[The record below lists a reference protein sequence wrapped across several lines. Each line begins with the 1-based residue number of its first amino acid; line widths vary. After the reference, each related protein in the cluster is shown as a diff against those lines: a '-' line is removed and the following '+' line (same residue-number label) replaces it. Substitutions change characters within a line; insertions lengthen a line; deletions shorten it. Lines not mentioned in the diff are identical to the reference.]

1 MQKSHSLRDDEK
13 LRAVVFLDIDDV
25 LCVHRTLN
33 TRQVLAVLAGDNS
46 VDAHEVWQQI
56 FHASAR
62 DNLRQLHDEF
72 TPEYV
77 ISSSWTLHLNRE
89 QLCETFKRTGLEFV
103 SDNLHEHWCTPRD
116 DDSYRL
122 TEIEAWLDT
131 HASLTPVSFLIL
143 DDMLSGQS
151 IPGSHLEDHAVLCD
165 AWVGFTH
172 PKLRTAQKILRAK
185 MKKAAR

>member
-1 MQKSHSLRDDEK
+1 MQKPHPLPDAEK

-33 TRQVLAVLAGDNS
+33 TRQVLAVLAGDIS
-46 VDAHEVWQQI
+46 VDAREVWQQI

-72 TPEYV
+72 MPEYV

-89 QLCETFKRTGLEFV
+89 QLCETFKRTSLEFV
-103 SDNLHEHWCTPRD
+103 ADNLHDQWCTPRD

-122 TEIEAWLDT
+122 TEIDAWLDT
-131 HASLTPVSFLIL
+131 HVVLTPAPFLIL

-151 IPGSHLEDHAVLCD
+151 IPGSHLEDRSVLCD

-172 PKLRTAQKILRAK
+172 PKLRTAQKILRQQL
-185 MKKAAR
+185 KAGA